1 MVRIKRSY
9 RIQVC
14 DTKIRPQW
22 RAPLGSSTDRQTANR
37 PDTKLCKKPALLFI
51 VAPRAQASRRC
62 ETQAPLGGTPPK
74 LCYRFGPLP
83 PSARSANLIAGDGM
97 KNGFPAPNK
106 EPTTNQKHHLTGKV
120 SIRRGPRKDI
130 PRGRP
135 SGRHG
140 TILSPAL
147 AGKGRGG
154 ALMRDLCCYAVILR
168 RRWMTRRFAGTGS
181 FAKCNH
187 ERPDNS
193 PT

>member
-1 MVRIKRSY
+1 MLGMLVKVLRGDSIATRRRLAREGNVAFEDLMRATSNFDVRTVTIKDLASVRYLLPITVGIITVKATMRSAWSHDTC
-9 RIQVC
+9 RI
-14 DTKIRPQW
+14 DGEI
-22 RAPLGSSTDRQTANR
+22 GSLSNES
-37 PDTKLCKKPALLFI
+37 I
-51 VAPRAQASRRC
+51 S
-62 ETQAPLGGTPPK
+62 E
-74 LCYRFGPLP
+74 PLP
-83 PSARSANLIAGDGM
+83 GG
-97 KNGFPAPNK
+97 G
-106 EPTTNQKHHLTGKV
+106 G
-120 SIRRGPRKDI
+120 SIRRGPRQDV
-130 PRGRP
+130 PRGHP

-181 FAKCNH
+181 FEKRDH